1 MWLDHG
7 SLAPGGGGVSP
18 VQYSHVTKN
27 ESVAYRLRATRSAM
41 PVQSAALA
49 KSGRDA
55 RELMIVILIGYDPM
69 PSDSQTTPQ
78 DTVGAL
84 YLEHHDWLR
93 HWLRKRMACA
103 ETAADLAHDTF
114 VRLLASRRAFDLRQP
129 RAYLSS
135 VARSILIDSY
145 RRRTL
150 EQAYLE
156 TLAAQ
161 PEGVEVSA
169 ETRAIILETLV
180 QIDAMLD
187 GLGPRTRTIFLLA
200 QLDGLTYVE
209 IARRMDLSL
218 TTVKKH
224 AARALTH
231 VLLHMEG

>member
-1 MWLDHG
+1 
-7 SLAPGGGGVSP
+7 
-18 VQYSHVTKN
+18 
-27 ESVAYRLRATRSAM
+27 
-41 PVQSAALA
+41 
-49 KSGRDA
+49 
-55 RELMIVILIGYDPM
+55 M